1 MCICERVCYD
11 APDAHTLCSH
21 ARADDTALHGMCAS
35 ATLSLHEARSMGT
48 LTHVVLIDTIN
59 ARSYIPARSYMEDR
73 ITDACV
79 RHESAHV
86 LRSCARACGCGR
98 ARAFWCAF
106 ARPLHL
112 RRTGRA
118 LPVVV
123 DRVWLG
129 AQAFRSASAFYAN
142 IGAWNT
148 AAVTTLSHV
157 CAAFSAR
164 AARHRGGTRSDGAVD
179 ASRAVVRGGTAGARA
194 CVRRCV
200 GMRTRG
206 CQRV

>member
-21 ARADDTALHGMCAS
+21 ARSDDTALHGMCAS

-86 LRSCARACGCGR
+86 LRSCAR
-98 ARAFWCAF
+98 
-106 ARPLHL
+106 
-112 RRTGRA
+112 
-118 LPVVV
+118 
-123 DRVWLG
+123 
-129 AQAFRSASAFYAN
+129 
-142 IGAWNT
+142 
-148 AAVTTLSHV
+148 
-157 CAAFSAR
+157 
-164 AARHRGGTRSDGAVD
+164 GTRSDGAVD